1 MWHCVVV
8 MKVLFGFMGLTCVLA
23 SGLIPAYSIRG
34 EALGNWTGPAIG
46 GVHCEVGV
54 WRTKCSWWID
64 QPDTPHAS
72 GTSDMKTYDV
82 PLLQREWVVPAM
94 EVTYATVLVL
104 GIATMVW
111 QLAAAREGACLQ
123 AKAHGW
129 HYCEWALHIFTTL
142 LGVAYPVFVSL
153 YGTNF
158 WVVYTNDDGW
168 QLNVTTDNDGES
180 NLYVKPGIV
189 VACAGAFFLVVTLLL
204 RYIEVRLQRSAPL
217 APVTGIPEEIQP
229 VVGQAVNTAA
239 YHTCA

>member
-34 EALGNWTGPAIG
+34 EAFTWLIGTGSG
-46 GVHCEVGV
+46 GANCEVGV

-82 PLLQREWVVPAM
+82 PLLQGDWVVPAM
-94 EVTYATVLVL
+94 EVTYTTVLVL

-142 LGVAYPVFVSL
+142 LGVAYPVFVWH
-153 YGTNF
+153 YTWYF
-158 WVVYTNDDGW
+158 WVVYTNDAGW
-168 QLNVTTDNDGES
+168 QLSVTADYPFSVTAQA
-180 NLYVKPGIV
+180 GIV